1 MAEKSKAL
9 AGGFALPKP
18 PKRTPVPEP
27 EAERFVEA
35 MELAETQSVRR
46 RSPKESKLRRASRG
60 ERVAVYLPPEIVEQ
74 LRIRCVQER
83 RSVSDAVSDAVTAWL
98 KPRK

>member
-9 AGGFALPKP
+9 ASGFALPKP
-18 PKRTPVPEP
+18 PKRTPVAEP

-35 MELAETQSVRR
+35 SEDPAPRAAKR
-46 RSPKESKLRRASRG
+46 KAPKESKLRRPTRG
-60 ERVAVYLPPEIVEQ
+60 ERVAVYLPPELMEE

-83 RSVSDAVSDAVTAWL
+83 RSVSDAVTEAVGRWV
-98 KPRK
+98 K